1 MQDDRTTD
9 AWEDGAEWSAGGGP
23 LIHDYASIAAMK
35 EAYLRDYAAR
45 GETAVNTL
53 LTLKNGMW
61 LTLLAGSFLMFFLL
75 DLMQEGLWFLG

>member
-1 MQDDRTTD
+1 MQGGRTTD
-9 AWEDGAEWSAGGGP
+9 AWEDGAGWSTGGGL
-23 LIHDYASIAAMK
+23 LIRDYASIAAMK

-45 GETAVNTL
+45 CETAVNTL

-75 DLMQEGLWFLG
+75 DLLQEGFWFLG